1 MGQKVHPISFRL
13 GYIKTWSS
21 RWYAR
26 NQDFAKFLHEDLKIR
41 KHVLKTFAQ
50 AAIGHAHPF
59 GRPGALHRLHDRGA
73 GQHQVGPI
81 GADTGLGRATGG
93 AEPRGRW
100 ALTFGFGL
108 IHGFGFASVLRDL
121 GVGNTREGIAI
132 PLLTFNL
139 GVELGQI
146 AVASAVLP
154 IIWQLRKNDRFL
166 KQGVPAMSAV
176 VAVAGFYWLLQRTLW
191 S

>member
-1 MGQKVHPISFRL
+1 MGVENVWR
-13 GYIKTWSS
+13 
-21 RWYAR
+21 R
-26 NQDFAKFLHEDLKIR
+26 
-41 KHVLKTFAQ
+41 
-50 AAIGHAHPF
+50 
-59 GRPGALHRLHDRGA
+59 
-73 GQHQVGPI
+73 
-81 GADTGLGRATGG
+81 G

-121 GVGNTREGIAI
+121 GVGNTREGIVI

-166 KQGVPAMSAV
+166 KHGVPAMSAV